1 MYQLAPSILA
11 ADFNFLGKQI
21 AQIEQAGV
29 EWIHIDVMDGR
40 FVPTISFGI
49 PVVKSIRKNTSLFF
63 DVHLMVEDPAQF
75 IDMFKECGASQLTI
89 HAEACRHLDRT
100 LHAIRNAGM
109 RAGVALNPST
119 PLSSLEYILN
129 LADMVLLMTVNP
141 GYGGQTYIPYCT
153 EKIRSLRKMILD
165 RGLQVD
171 IQVDGGINEKTIA
184 TVLDAGANIIV
195 AGSAVFDGDIPA
207 NVKKLCDIMGE
218 YDK

>member
-29 EWIHIDVMDGR
+29 EWLHIDVMDGR

-119 PLSSLEYILN
+119 PLSSLEYILD

-195 AGSAVFDGDIPA
+195 AGSAVFDGDIPV

>member
-29 EWIHIDVMDGR
+29 EWLHIDVMDGR

-119 PLSSLEYILN
+119 PLSSLEYILD

>member
-29 EWIHIDVMDGR
+29 EWLHIDVMDGR

-109 RAGVALNPST
+109 RAANRSFIIGRFKDLFTKLLCGKFQHSMISDLFHSAARHWSQIQPGRKFARKKKKD
-119 PLSSLEYILN
+119 N
-129 LADMVLLMTVNP
+129 LRNHFNH
-141 GYGGQTYIPYCT
+141 
-153 EKIRSLRKMILD
+153 KK
-165 RGLQVD
+165 
-171 IQVDGGINEKTIA
+171 
-184 TVLDAGANIIV
+184 
-195 AGSAVFDGDIPA
+195 SAI
-207 NVKKLCDIMGE
+207 
-218 YDK
+218 

>member
-29 EWIHIDVMDGR
+29 EWLHIDVMDGR

-119 PLSSLEYILN
+119 PLSSLEYILD

-153 EKIRSLRKMILD
+153 EKIRSLRKKILD

-195 AGSAVFDGDIPA
+195 AGSAVFDGDIPV

>member
-11 ADFNFLGKQI
+11 ADFNCLGEQI
-21 AQIEQAGV
+21 AQIERAGV
-29 EWIHIDVMDGR
+29 EWLHIDVMDGR

-119 PLSSLEYILN
+119 PLSSLEYILD

-153 EKIRSLRKMILD
+153 EKIRSLRKKILD

-195 AGSAVFDGDIPA
+195 AGSAVFDGDIPV